1 MSSCL
6 ELPNAAAH
14 RAAACSFKCQLVKVA
29 GVELCGRRRRCF
41 AVLFP
46 LRTPPCCCLPSRM
59 IPSISSCELQV
70 IKNKRCM
77 FSCSPAWSDSYT
89 DNHVEKSWTDEF
101 EISMIFLMTCILH
114 YAKLHVVPCL
124 YYYHKQLK
132 TSQKKQSLNALY
144 ILSFFPRSI
153 PKPWDQTKRGK
164 RYGKPSPS
172 LRRRRR
178 RESVCV
184 TRKKNARKTAKRF
197 PKSLNPLSLCVMPS
211 FSFINYAQQVRT
223 FLQES
228 GDQSTEAK
236 DTGGGESDTAGGR
249 VSRAGGLGG
258 TRAGGAARLGVRV

>member
-46 LRTPPCCCLPSRM
+46 SSDTTLLSTVKNTIDIIMRTAGHQE
-59 IPSISSCELQV
+59 I
-70 IKNKRCM
+70 RCT

-89 DNHVEKSWTDEF
+89 DNHVENSWTDEF
-101 EISMIFLMTCILH
+101 EISMTCILH

-132 TSQKKQSLNALY
+132 ASQKKQSLNALY
-144 ILSFFPRSI
+144 ILSFFRHSI
-153 PKPWDQTKRGK
+153 PKPLDQAKREEK
-164 RYGKPSPS
+164 YGKPSPS

-178 RESVCV
+178 EGVCV
-184 TRKKNARKTAKRF
+184 TRRKNKRSKNCKKVF
-197 PKSLNPLSLCVMPS
+197 
-211 FSFINYAQQVRT
+211 
-223 FLQES
+223 
-228 GDQSTEAK
+228 
-236 DTGGGESDTAGGR
+236 
-249 VSRAGGLGG
+249 
-258 TRAGGAARLGVRV
+258 